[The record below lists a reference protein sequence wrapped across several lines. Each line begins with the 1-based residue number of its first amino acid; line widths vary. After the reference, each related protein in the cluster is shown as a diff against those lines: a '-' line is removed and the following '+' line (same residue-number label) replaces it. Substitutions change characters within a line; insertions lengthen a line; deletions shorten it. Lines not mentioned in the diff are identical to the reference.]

1 MAKPDLSLPTTSNRK
16 SKSRPSP
23 MDGFMGSGTSVEP
36 RKGVLPSPEPD
47 PSSVQP
53 LAEPLGSEEGA
64 GLALDPLQPRTL
76 GFLWMVV
83 ERPEATMSSKLER
96 IEGEISSVTQEKK
109 ISAQAK
115 RLQALESKVPVTF
128 EDIAVSFSQ
137 DEWGYLDEEQKE
149 LYREVMKENYE
160 TLRSLGLG
168 KDCIICISSIH
179 GEYFTKHHWVNAS
192 Q

>member
-1 MAKPDLSLPTTSNRK
+1 
-16 SKSRPSP
+16 

-53 LAEPLGSEEGA
+53 LAVPPGSEEGA

-76 GFLWMVV
+76 GSLWMVV
-83 ERPEATMSSKLER
+83 EWPEATMSSKLER
-96 IEGEISSVTQEKK
+96 IEGEISSH
-109 ISAQAK
+109 AK
-115 RLQALESKVPVTF
+115 RLQALENKVPVTF
-128 EDIAVSFSQ
+128 EDIAVYFSQ

-160 TLRSLGLG
+160 TLSSLGLATQGSLVSGRRRMHVPVNHWEPKVLFYLWEPCMRAPKG
-168 KDCIICISSIH
+168 KQM
-179 GEYFTKHHWVNAS
+179 GEVKLFVE
-192 Q
+192 